1 MKKYI
6 LPIAL
11 VLLCF
16 NANAQTERTIKTNV
30 KKAIVYLQGA
40 QLSSTETVM
49 LPSGNSKLIFEGVSP
64 HLQEASL
71 QASGKGSFVIL
82 ETQYMLKYKEHVI
95 TKSDGKYTKQ
105 ISMIE
110 DSLEENIYKK
120 TDAENRYNT
129 LELEK
134 KMLLGNKTIKGESQK
149 DSLPLLKDGLDFLR
163 DRLNNIMAAEL
174 KISREL
180 KRIQKSTNELEQR
193 KQDLLNLQNGITEE
207 VANAQPV
214 PQVVV
219 SVFCEAATTAQLNL
233 QYYIPN
239 ASWTPFY
246 ELHGDGNTNMVQLKQ
261 LATIQQQSGLDWKDA
276 SIILSTATPNQNSIK
291 PQLPIWYIYNQQVYY
306 NEQYKRVPRAQNNQA
321 SGSKQ
326 TDEAKGALSGA
337 GSLVM
342 DDAEDMSLYTTIS
355 QNILLTEFELKLK
368 YNIPNDGQK
377 HYVAIQNKDLPA
389 KYFFSAVPK
398 LDTKAFLMAQIT
410 GWEDLNLIP
419 GNAKIYF
426 DGNLA
431 GTTAINPDI
440 TSDTMLLNM
449 GRDNSFVIHKRRLK
463 DESKERI
470 IHDEVIKTYTYE
482 VIIKNTKAISL
493 NMRVEDQIPLVQ
505 QGLTDVKVVLKDG
518 DGAKFND
525 QTGKLSW
532 DYKLNAKES
541 KKIVFSF
548 EVHSPKGRVLAG
560 L

>member
-6 LPIAL
+6 LFIAIGL
-11 VLLCF
+11 VCF
-16 NANAQTERTIKTNV
+16 NINAQTEKIIKTSV

-40 QLSSTETVM
+40 QLSTTETVM
-49 LPSGNSKLIFEGVSP
+49 LPAGNTKLIFEGVSP

-71 QASGKGSFVIL
+71 QASGKGLFVIL
-82 ETQYMLKYKEHVI
+82 ETQYQLKYKEKTISNLV
-95 TKSDGKYTKQ
+95 GKYTKQ
-105 ISMIE
+105 ITIIE

-120 TDAENRYNT
+120 SDAENRYNT
-129 LELEK
+129 LELK
-134 KMLLGNKTIKGESQK
+134 KNMLLANKMIKGESQK
-149 DSLPLLKDGLDFLR
+149 DSLPLLKEGLNFLR
-163 DRLNNIMAAEL
+163 ERLNNIMAEEL

-180 KRIQKSTNELEQR
+180 KKIEKSTAALEER
-193 KQDLLNLQNGITEE
+193 KQNLLNMQNGTNEDD
-207 VANAQPV
+207 ANIQPV
-214 PQVVV
+214 PQIVV
-219 SVFCEAATTAQLNL
+219 SVFAEAATTAQLTL
-233 QYYIPN
+233 QYYIAN

-306 NEQYKRVPRAQNNQA
+306 NENRKNIPQMQNNNEYKLQGNIA
-321 SGSKQ
+321 TKSKE
-326 TDEAKGALSGA
+326 TKDEL
-337 GSLVM
+337 LEI
-342 DDAEDMSLYTTIS
+342 DAEDMSLYTTVS

-463 DESKERI
+463 DERKEKI

-482 VIIKNTKAISL
+482 VIIKNTKTIGL

-505 QGLTDVKVVLKDG
+505 QGITDVQVVLKDA
-518 DGAKFND
+518 DGAKFNE

-532 DYKLNAKES
+532 DYKLAAKES
-541 KKIVFSF
+541 KKMVFSF

>member
-6 LPIAL
+6 LPIAI

-16 NANAQTERTIKTNV
+16 NTHAQTERTIKSSV

-40 QLSSTETVM
+40 QLSSSENVM
-49 LPSGNSKLIFEGVSP
+49 LPAGNSRLVFEGVSP

-71 QASGKGSFVIL
+71 QVSGKGSFVIL
-82 ETQYMLKYKEHVI
+82 ETQYMLKYKEHLV
-95 TKSDGKYTKQ
+95 TKSDGKYNRQ

-110 DSLEENIYKK
+110 DSLEENVYKK

-129 LELEK
+129 LEFEK
-134 KMLLGNKTIKGESQK
+134 KMLMSNKTIKGESQK
-149 DSLPLLKDGLDFLR
+149 DSLPILQQGLDFLR
-163 DRLNNIMAAEL
+163 ERLNNIMAAEL

-180 KRIQKSTNELEQR
+180 KRIQKSTTDLEQR
-193 KQDLLNLQNGITEE
+193 KQDLLNLQNGISEE
-207 VANAQPV
+207 VADAQPV

-219 SVFCEAATTAQLNL
+219 SVFAEAATSAQLTL
-233 QYYIPN
+233 QYYIAN

-306 NEQYKRVPRAQNNQA
+306 NEGLKNIPRAQNKQAYKSNQGA
-321 SGSKQ
+321 VSDNDKLE
-326 TDEAKGALSGA
+326 TKDEVA
-337 GSLVM
+337 
-342 DDAEDMSLYTTIS
+342 AEDMSQYTTIS

-505 QGLTDVKVVLKDG
+505 VGLADVKVVLKDG
-518 DGAKFND
+518 DGAKYNEL
-525 QTGKLSW
+525 TGKLSW
-532 DYKLNAKES
+532 DYKLGAKES

>member
-6 LPIAL
+6 LPIAI

-16 NANAQTERTIKTNV
+16 NTHAQTERTIKSSV

-40 QLSSTETVM
+40 QLSSSENVM
-49 LPSGNSKLIFEGVSP
+49 LPAGNSRLVFEGVSP

-71 QASGKGSFVIL
+71 QVSGKGSFVIL
-82 ETQYMLKYKEHVI
+82 ETQYMLKYKEHLV
-95 TKSDGKYTKQ
+95 TKSDGKYNRQ

-110 DSLEENIYKK
+110 DSLEENVYKK

-134 KMLLGNKTIKGESQK
+134 KMLMSNKTIKGESQK
-149 DSLPLLKDGLDFLR
+149 DSLPILQQGLDFLR
-163 DRLNNIMAAEL
+163 ERLNNIMAAEL

-180 KRIQKSTNELEQR
+180 KRIQKSTTDLEQR
-193 KQDLLNLQNGITEE
+193 KQDLLNLQNGISEE
-207 VANAQPV
+207 VADAQPV

-219 SVFCEAATTAQLNL
+219 SVFAEAATSAQLTL
-233 QYYIPN
+233 QYYIAN

-306 NEQYKRVPRAQNNQA
+306 NEGLKNIPRAQNKQAYKSNQGA
-321 SGSKQ
+321 VSDNDKLE
-326 TDEAKGALSGA
+326 TKDEVA
-337 GSLVM
+337 
-342 DDAEDMSLYTTIS
+342 AEDMSQYTTIS

-505 QGLTDVKVVLKDG
+505 VGLADVKVVLKDG
-518 DGAKFND
+518 DGAKYNEL
-525 QTGKLSW
+525 TGKLSW
-532 DYKLNAKES
+532 DYKLGAKES

>member
-1 MKKYI
+1 M
-6 LPIAL
+6 
-11 VLLCF
+11 
-16 NANAQTERTIKTNV
+16 
-30 KKAIVYLQGA
+30 
-40 QLSSTETVM
+40 
-49 LPSGNSKLIFEGVSP
+49 
-64 HLQEASL
+64 
-71 QASGKGSFVIL
+71 
-82 ETQYMLKYKEHVI
+82 
-95 TKSDGKYTKQ
+95 
-105 ISMIE
+105 
-110 DSLEENIYKK
+110 
-120 TDAENRYNT
+120 
-129 LELEK
+129 
-134 KMLLGNKTIKGESQK
+134 
-149 DSLPLLKDGLDFLR
+149 
-163 DRLNNIMAAEL
+163 
-174 KISREL
+174 
-180 KRIQKSTNELEQR
+180 
-193 KQDLLNLQNGITEE
+193 QNGITEE
-207 VANAQPV
+207 IGNAQPI

-219 SVFCEAATTAQLNL
+219 SVFAEAATTAQLTL

-306 NEQYKRVPRAQNNQA
+306 NEQFKNIPRAQNNQA
-321 SGSKQ
+321 YGNKQ
-326 TDEAKGALSGA
+326 TDAVKDEPTA
-337 GSLVM
+337 GGTTII
-342 DDAEDMSLYTTIS
+342 DDAEDMSQYTTIS

-463 DESKERI
+463 DESKE
-470 IHDEVIKTYTYE
+470 K
-482 VIIKNTKAISL
+482 
-493 NMRVEDQIPLVQ
+493 
-505 QGLTDVKVVLKDG
+505 
-518 DGAKFND
+518 
-525 QTGKLSW
+525 
-532 DYKLNAKES
+532 
-541 KKIVFSF
+541 
-548 EVHSPKGRVLAG
+548 
-560 L
+560 

>member
-6 LPIAL
+6 LPIAI

-16 NANAQTERTIKTNV
+16 NTYAQTERTIKTNV

-40 QLSSTETVM
+40 QLSSSESMM
-49 LPSGNSKLIFEGVSP
+49 LPAGNSKLIFEGVSP

-71 QASGKGSFVIL
+71 QVSGKGSFVIL
-82 ETQYMLKYKEHVI
+82 ETQYQLKYKEKVAS
-95 TKSDGKYTKQ
+95 KLDGKYNRQ
-105 ISMIE
+105 ISLID
-110 DSLEENIYKK
+110 DSLEENAYKK
-120 TDAENRYNT
+120 LDAENRYNT

-149 DSLPLLKDGLDFLR
+149 DSLPLLQQSLDFLR
-163 DRLNNIMAAEL
+163 ERLNNIMATEL

-193 KQDLLNLQNGITEE
+193 KQDLLNLQNGVTEE

-219 SVFCEAATTAQLNL
+219 SVFCEAATTAQLTL
-233 QYYIPN
+233 QYYVAN

-246 ELHGDGNTNMVQLKQ
+246 ELHGDGTTSMVQLKQ

-306 NEQYKRVPRAQNNQA
+306 NDKYKSIPQAPAQNNDNRYRN
-321 SGSKQ
+321 GKIEDSKV
-326 TDEAKGALSGA
+326 TLEAK
-337 GSLVM
+337 
-342 DDAEDMSLYTTIS
+342 DEIEAEDMSLYTTIS

-368 YNIPNDGQK
+368 YSIPTDGKK
-377 HYVAIQNKDLPA
+377 HYVAIQNKELPA

-463 DESKERI
+463 DESKERM
-470 IHDEVIKTYTYE
+470 IHDEMIRTYTYE
-482 VIIKNTKAISL
+482 VVIKNTKSIGL

-505 QGLTDVKVVLKDG
+505 VGLIDVKVELKDA
-518 DGAKFND
+518 DGAKYNEL
-525 QTGKLSW
+525 TGKLSW
-532 DYKLNAKES
+532 DYKLGPKES

-548 EVHSPKGRVLAG
+548 EVRSPKGRVLAG